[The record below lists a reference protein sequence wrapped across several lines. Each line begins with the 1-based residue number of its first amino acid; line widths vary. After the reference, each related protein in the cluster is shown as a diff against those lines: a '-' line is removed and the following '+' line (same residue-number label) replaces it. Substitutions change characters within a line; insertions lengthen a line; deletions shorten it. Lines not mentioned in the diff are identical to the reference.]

1 MWERRVLVMAGGQNS
16 AGGAE
21 THLRMDGI
29 SVSYG
34 GHRVLTAVSVVAPA
48 GTRTG
53 LIGENGSGKSTLLR
67 VAAGLVEPDAG
78 TVSLTMAGDSAPR
91 VGLLHQEPPFAPDDT
106 VAEALNSAVQ
116 PVRRSLVEL
125 ESAGQAMAGGS
136 AEELEE
142 ASADYQRALERAER
156 LGAWDVDARVERT
169 LFGLGLDDLPR
180 DRPTGALSGG
190 QRSRLSLA
198 WVLLSAPDLLLL
210 DEPTNH
216 LDDTA
221 TAHLRG
227 VLTSWPGPVLLASH
241 DRSFLDETVT
251 HLVDLDPS
259 PLPHEFTASLV
270 GDGVGSGIGV
280 TRFTGTYS
288 DYLSVR
294 HDALGRWARQY
305 EQEQAEIKRLEAA
318 VKDSHVV
325 GHEDWQPRTE
335 VRISKKFH
343 ADRNAKVVS
352 RRVNDARG
360 RLDDLR
366 RDQMR
371 RPPDQLRFQGLT
383 AAASVRRPGTS
394 GTGSVLQATDVAVA
408 GRLAPT
414 SIAVGPGEKWLV
426 TGVNGAGKSTLL
438 HVLAGPLEPD
448 GGTVTRPAGIRVGL
462 LAQENDLPDPFA
474 RGQERSARQAYEDLV
489 GARRAGDVPLSTFG
503 LLAPRDEN
511 RRVDVLSVGQQR
523 RLALAVLLADPPDVL
538 LLDEPTNHLSL
549 LLVTELEQ
557 AIGSYPGA
565 VVVASHDRWLRERW
579 AGRRLG
585 LERCPT

>member
-1 MWERRVLVMAGGQNS
+1 MAGVQNS
-16 AGGAE
+16 AGRAE
-21 THLRMDGI
+21 TYLRMDGI

-34 GHRVLTAVSVVAPA
+34 GHRVLTDVSVVAPA

-67 VAAGLVEPDAG
+67 VAAGLIHPDVG
-78 TVSLTMAGDSAPR
+78 TVSLTMAGDSTPR
-91 VGLLHQEPPFAPDDT
+91 VGLLHQEPPFAPSDT
-106 VAEALNSAVQ
+106 VAETLNSAVR
-116 PVRRSLVEL
+116 PVRQSLVEL
-125 ESAGQAMAGGS
+125 ESASHAMANGS
-136 AEELEE
+136 AESLEK
-142 ASADYQRALERAER
+142 ASVNYQRALERAER
-156 LGAWDVDARVERT
+156 LGAWNVDARIERT
-169 LFGLGLDDLPR
+169 LFGLGINDLPR
-180 DRPTGALSGG
+180 DRTTAALSGG

-198 WVLLSAPDLLLL
+198 WVLLSTPDLLLL

-216 LDDTA
+216 LDDAA

-227 VLTSWPGPVLLASH
+227 VLASWAGPVLLASH

-259 PLPHEFTASLV
+259 PLPHELTAALV
-270 GDGVGSGIGV
+270 GDGIGSGIGA

-294 HDALGRWARQY
+294 HDALARWARQY
-305 EQEQAEIKRLEAA
+305 EQEQAEIKRLEAT

-325 GHEDWQPRTE
+325 GHEDWQPRSE
-335 VRISKKFH
+335 VRMSRKYH

-352 RRVNDARG
+352 RRVNDARW

-366 RDQMR
+366 RNQIR
-371 RPPDQLRFQGLT
+371 RPPVQLRFQGLNV
-383 AAASVRRPGTS
+383 AASVRRPWKDDA
-394 GTGSVLQATDVAVA
+394 GSVLQATNVAVV

-414 SIAVGPGEKWLV
+414 SITVGPGEKWLV
-426 TGVNGAGKSTLL
+426 TGANGVGKSTLL
-438 HVLAGPLEPD
+438 HVMAGSLEPD
-448 GGTVTRPAGIRVGL
+448 EGTVIRPTGLRVGL
-462 LAQENDLPDPFA
+462 LAQENNLPDPYS

-489 GARRAGDVPLSTFG
+489 GARRAENVPLSTFG
-503 LLAPRDEN
+503 LLAPRDES
-511 RRVDVLSVGQQR
+511 RRVEVLSVGQQR
-523 RLALAVLLADPPDVL
+523 RLELAVLLADPPDVL

-549 LLVTELEQ
+549 LLVTELEA

-579 AGRRLG
+579 AGQH
-585 LERCPT
+585 LELARHST